1 MTLRKGMVKKVKED
15 KKTEKVNKK
24 ETEKMSKEEKKA
36 KKAVEKSS
44 KKEKKQKA
52 QKEKKP
58 NKFIE
63 TIKKKWLI
71 NGTKTFILVV
81 IILALFVGISVLM
94 KKLNLTPIDLTEDK
108 LFTLTSESKDKVKDI
123 DKDINIYFVGYS
135 DDDSTLD
142 LAKQYTKVN
151 EKIKVEAV
159 TQDSRPDLVQKYGIE
174 TSSEGIIVECG
185 DNYKVLASSDLY
197 THDSTTYESVNV
209 AEEKLTA
216 AIRSVSVEELP
227 KVYFLSG
234 YSSFT
239 LTSGMQ
245 YLNMYLQNE
254 VNQVETL
261 DILSTG
267 KVPDDCSTLV
277 IASPEKDF
285 DDVATNAITEYI
297 NKGGN
302 ILWLNAA
309 IAKQL
314 DLPNVNKILAL
325 YGVKPFEIGII
336 RETDSSKMVSNSPDL
351 IMPEIQYADATNKL
365 YDSEGVIFI
374 NATKIN
380 VASDEE
386 LESLDTTKTALVKT
400 SEKAYFRT
408 NFENQ
413 SNSAQDG
420 EETGEFLVGAQFD
433 KVVTKA
439 DEENNTKEVKSKLI
453 IYGENYFVSD
463 YQLTQSTQTPM
474 IAYRENKDLVLN
486 SIAYLSDR
494 EEDITVRKSTGS
506 VTYTA
511 TEQENRIILAII
523 IFMCTIIFAIS
534 LQKSIMGTDKLQRDF
549 GVAFFFIVVLI
560 CFLYLLYKLL
570 IPKSFRCMTVVKKY
584 LSFREL
590 TPSL

>member
-1 MTLRKGMVKKVKED
+1 M
-15 KKTEKVNKK
+15 
-24 ETEKMSKEEKKA
+24 KEEKKTKIKPEKEN
-36 KKAVEKSS
+36 KKNKPEKT
-44 KKEKKQKA
+44 
-52 QKEKKP
+52 

-71 NGTKTFILVV
+71 NGSKTILLVV
-81 IILALFVGISVLM
+81 IILAFFIGITVLM
-94 KKLNLTPIDLTEDK
+94 QKLDLTPIDLTEDK
-108 LFTLTSESKDKVKDI
+108 LFTLTDESKEQVKGI

-135 DDDSTLD
+135 EDDSTLD

-151 EKIKVEAV
+151 ERIKVEAV
-159 TQDSRPDLVQKYGIE
+159 TATDRPDLVQKYGIE
-174 TSSEGIIVECG
+174 TDSEGIIVESG
-185 DNYKVLASSDLY
+185 DQYKVLASSDLY
-197 THDSTTYESVNV
+197 TYDYTTYESINV

-216 AIRSVSVEELP
+216 AIKSVAVEELP

-234 YSSFT
+234 YSTFS

-254 VNQVETL
+254 VNEVNTL
-261 DILSTG
+261 DILSEG
-267 KVPDDCSTLV
+267 KVPDDCNTLV

-285 DDVATNAITEYI
+285 DDVATNAIIDYI

-309 IAKQL
+309 MAQSREL
-314 DLPNVNKILAL
+314 ANVNKILAM
-325 YGVKPFEIGII
+325 YGVKPFEVGII

-380 VASDEE
+380 TADDDT
-386 LESLDTTKTALVKT
+386 LDTLNVTKTELIKT
-400 SEKAYFRT
+400 SENAYFRT
-408 NFENQ
+408 NFEN
-413 SNSAQDG
+413 SADAAQQG
-420 EETGEFLVGAQFD
+420 EEQASFLVGAQFD
-433 KVVTKA
+433 KIIS
-439 DEENNTKEVKSKLI
+439 EENEETGESRVESRLI

-463 YQLTQSTQTPM
+463 YQLTQTTSTPM
-474 IAYRENKDLVLN
+474 VAYRQNKDLVLN

-506 VTYTA
+506 ITYTA

-523 IFMCTIIFAIS
+523 TI
-534 LQKSIMGTDKLQRDF
+534 
-549 GVAFFFIVVLI
+549 VP
-560 CFLYLLYKLL
+560 LL
-570 IPKSFRCMTVVKKY
+570 IIAVGIAVWTKRRRKK
-584 LSFREL
+584 
-590 TPSL
+590 

>member
-1 MTLRKGMVKKVKED
+1 MIKKVKED
-15 KKTEKVNKK
+15 NKTKKINKKDQENKTEKVNKK
-24 ETEKMSKEEKKA
+24 EQKDKT
-36 KKAVEKSS
+36 EKSS
-44 KKEKKQKA
+44 KKEKKSK
-52 QKEKKP
+52 KEKSEKP

-71 NGTKTFILVV
+71 NGTKTFLLVV
-81 IILALFVGISVLM
+81 IILAFFIGVSVLM
-94 KKLNLTPIDLTEDK
+94 QKLNLTPIDLTEDK

-135 DDDSTLD
+135 EDDSTLD

-151 EKIKVEAV
+151 DKIKVEAV
-159 TQDSRPDLVQKYGIE
+159 KAEDRPDLVQKYGIE
-174 TSSEGIIVECG
+174 TSSQGIIVEAG
-185 DNYKVLASSDLY
+185 SRYKVLASSDL
-197 THDSTTYESVNV
+197 TTYDATSGSSVNV

-216 AIRSVSVEELP
+216 AIRSVSVDELP
-227 KVYFLSG
+227 KVYFLNG

-254 VNQVETL
+254 VNEVETL

-267 KVPDDCSTLV
+267 KVPDDCTTLV
-277 IASPEKDF
+277 IASPNKDF
-285 DDVATNAITEYI
+285 DDVATTAITDYI

-309 IAKQL
+309 VAKQQY
-314 DLPNVNKILAL
+314 LPNVNKILAL
-325 YGVKPFEIGII
+325 YGVQPFEIGIL

-365 YDSEGVIFI
+365 YNSEGVIFI

-380 VASDEE
+380 VVNDDE
-386 LESLDTTKTALVKT
+386 LKNLNTTKTELIRT
-400 SEKAYFRT
+400 SENAYFRT
-408 NFENQ
+408 NFEN
-413 SNSAQDG
+413 NADSAQDG
-420 EETGEFLVGAQFD
+420 ESKGNFLVGAQFD
-433 KVVTKA
+433 KTISEA
-439 DEENNTKEVKSKLI
+439 NEETNTKEVKSKLI

-474 IAYRENKDLVLN
+474 IAYRQNKDLVLN

-494 EEDITVRKSTGS
+494 EEDITVRKSTGA

-523 IFMCTIIFAIS
+523 TA
-534 LQKSIMGTDKLQRDF
+534 
-549 GVAFFFIVVLI
+549 VP
-560 CFLYLLYKLL
+560 LL
-570 IPKSFRCMTVVKKY
+570 IIVAGIIIWANRRRKK
-584 LSFREL
+584 
-590 TPSL
+590 

>member
-1 MTLRKGMVKKVKED
+1 MIKKVKED
-15 KKTEKVNKK
+15 NKTKKINKKDQENKTEKVNKK
-24 ETEKMSKEEKKA
+24 EQKDKT
-36 KKAVEKSS
+36 EKSS
-44 KKEKKQKA
+44 KKEKKSK
-52 QKEKKP
+52 KEKSEKP

-71 NGTKTFILVV
+71 NGTKTFLLVV
-81 IILALFVGISVLM
+81 IILAFFIGVSVLM
-94 KKLNLTPIDLTEDK
+94 QKLNLTPIDLTEDK

-135 DDDSTLD
+135 EDDSTLD

-151 EKIKVEAV
+151 DKIKVEAV
-159 TQDSRPDLVQKYGIE
+159 KAEDRPDLVQKYGIE
-174 TSSEGIIVECG
+174 TSSQGIIVEAG
-185 DNYKVLASSDLY
+185 SRYKVLASSDL
-197 THDSTTYESVNV
+197 TTYDATSGSSVNV

-216 AIRSVSVEELP
+216 AIRSVSVDELP
-227 KVYFLSG
+227 KVYFLNG

-254 VNQVETL
+254 VNEVETL

-267 KVPDDCSTLV
+267 KVPDDCTTLV
-277 IASPEKDF
+277 IATPNKDF
-285 DDVATNAITEYI
+285 DDVATTAITDYI

-309 IAKQL
+309 VAKQQ

-325 YGVKPFEIGII
+325 YGVKPFEIGIL

-365 YDSEGVIFI
+365 YNSEGVIFI

-380 VASDEE
+380 VASDDE
-386 LESLDTTKTALVKT
+386 LKNLNTTKTELIRT
-400 SEKAYFRT
+400 SENAYFRT
-408 NFENQ
+408 NFEN
-413 SNSAQDG
+413 NADSAQDG
-420 EETGEFLVGAQFD
+420 ESKGNFLVGAQFD
-433 KVVTKA
+433 KTISEA
-439 DEENNTKEVKSKLI
+439 NDENNTKEVKSKLI

-474 IAYRENKDLVLN
+474 IAYRQNKDLVLN

-494 EEDITVRKSTGS
+494 EEDITVRKSTGA

-523 IFMCTIIFAIS
+523 TA
-534 LQKSIMGTDKLQRDF
+534 
-549 GVAFFFIVVLI
+549 VP
-560 CFLYLLYKLL
+560 LL
-570 IPKSFRCMTVVKKY
+570 IIVSGIIVWANRRRKK
-584 LSFREL
+584 
-590 TPSL
+590 

>member
-1 MTLRKGMVKKVKED
+1 MKED
-15 KKTEKVNKK
+15 KK
-24 ETEKMSKEEKKA
+24 TEKMSKEEKKA
-36 KKAVEKSS
+36 KKATEKLDKKAKKALKEKS
-44 KKEKKQKA
+44 E
-52 QKEKKP
+52 KP

-71 NGTKTFILVV
+71 NGTKTFLLVV
-81 IILALFVGISVLM
+81 IILAFFIGVSVLM
-94 KKLNLTPIDLTEDK
+94 QKLDLTPIDLTEDK
-108 LFTLTSESKDKVKDI
+108 LFTLTSESKEKVKDI

-142 LAKQYTKVN
+142 LAKQYTKAN

-174 TSSEGIIVECG
+174 TSSQGIIVECG
-185 DNYKVLASSDLY
+185 NNYKVLATSDLY
-197 THDSTTYESVNV
+197 SYDTTTYESINV

-227 KVYFLSG
+227 KVYFLNG

-254 VNQVETL
+254 VNEVETL

-277 IASPEKDF
+277 ITSPEKDF

-351 IMPEIQYADATNKL
+351 IMPEIQYSDATNKL
-365 YDSEGVIFI
+365 YNSEGVIFI

-386 LESLDTTKTALVKT
+386 LESLNTTKTSLIKT
-400 SEKAYFRT
+400 SEGAYFRT
-408 NFENQ
+408 NFEN
-413 SNSAQDG
+413 NSDKAQDG
-420 EETGEFLVGAQFD
+420 EETGAFLVGAQFN
-433 KVVTKA
+433 KVVTEA
-439 DEENNTKEVKSKLI
+439 NDETDTKEVKSQLI

-523 IFMCTIIFAIS
+523 TVVPLLIIVI
-534 LQKSIMGTDKLQRDF
+534 G
-549 GVAFFFIVVLI
+549 IVVWAN
-560 CFLYLLYKLL
+560 
-570 IPKSFRCMTVVKKY
+570 RRRKK
-584 LSFREL
+584 
-590 TPSL
+590 

>member
-1 MTLRKGMVKKVKED
+1 MIKKVKED
-15 KKTEKVNKK
+15 NKTKKINKKDQENKTEKVNKK
-24 ETEKMSKEEKKA
+24 EQKDKT
-36 KKAVEKSS
+36 EKSS
-44 KKEKKQKA
+44 KKEKKSK
-52 QKEKKP
+52 KEKSEKP

-71 NGTKTFILVV
+71 NGTKTFLLVV
-81 IILALFVGISVLM
+81 IILAFFIGVSVLM
-94 KKLNLTPIDLTEDK
+94 QKLNLTPIDLTEDK

-135 DDDSTLD
+135 EDDSTLD

-151 EKIKVEAV
+151 DKIKVEAV
-159 TQDSRPDLVQKYGIE
+159 KAEDRPDLVQKYGIE
-174 TSSEGIIVECG
+174 TSSQGIIVEAG
-185 DNYKVLASSDLY
+185 SRYKVLASSDL
-197 THDSTTYESVNV
+197 TTYDATSGSSVNV

-216 AIRSVSVEELP
+216 AIRSVSVDELP
-227 KVYFLSG
+227 KVYFLNG

-254 VNQVETL
+254 VNEVETL

-267 KVPDDCSTLV
+267 KVPDDCTTLV
-277 IASPEKDF
+277 IASPNKDF
-285 DDVATNAITEYI
+285 DDVATTAITDYI

-309 IAKQL
+309 VAKQQ

-325 YGVKPFEIGII
+325 YGVQPFEIGIL

-365 YDSEGVIFI
+365 YNSEGVIFI

-380 VASDEE
+380 VVNDDE
-386 LESLDTTKTALVKT
+386 LKNLNTTKTELIRT
-400 SEKAYFRT
+400 SENAYFRT
-408 NFENQ
+408 NFEN
-413 SNSAQDG
+413 NADSAQDG
-420 EETGEFLVGAQFD
+420 ESKGNFLVGAQFD
-433 KVVTKA
+433 KTISEA
-439 DEENNTKEVKSKLI
+439 NEETNTKEVKSKLI

-474 IAYRENKDLVLN
+474 IAYRQNKDLVLN

-494 EEDITVRKSTGS
+494 EEDITVRKSTGA

-523 IFMCTIIFAIS
+523 TA
-534 LQKSIMGTDKLQRDF
+534 
-549 GVAFFFIVVLI
+549 VP
-560 CFLYLLYKLL
+560 LL
-570 IPKSFRCMTVVKKY
+570 IIVAGIIIWANRRRKK
-584 LSFREL
+584 
-590 TPSL
+590 

>member
-1 MTLRKGMVKKVKED
+1 MIKKVKED
-15 KKTEKVNKK
+15 NKTKKINKKDQENKTEKVNKK
-24 ETEKMSKEEKKA
+24 EQKDKT
-36 KKAVEKSS
+36 EKSS
-44 KKEKKQKA
+44 KKEKKSK
-52 QKEKKP
+52 KEKSEKP

-81 IILALFVGISVLM
+81 IILAVFVGISVLM

-433 KVVTKA
+433 KIVTKA

-453 IYGENYFVSD
+453 IYGENYFISD

-474 IAYRENKDLVLN
+474 IAYRQNKDLVLN
-486 SIAYLSDR
+486 SIAYLADR
-494 EEDITVRKSTGS
+494 EEDITVRKSTGA

-511 TEQENRIILAII
+511 TEQENKIILAII
-523 IFMCTIIFAIS
+523 TF
-534 LQKSIMGTDKLQRDF
+534 
-549 GVAFFFIVVLI
+549 VP
-560 CFLYLLYKLL
+560 LL
-570 IPKSFRCMTVVKKY
+570 IIVIGIIVWANRRRKK
-584 LSFREL
+584 
-590 TPSL
+590 

>member
-1 MTLRKGMVKKVKED
+1 MIKKVKED
-15 KKTEKVNKK
+15 NKTKKINKKDQENKTEKVNKK
-24 ETEKMSKEEKKA
+24 EQKDKT
-36 KKAVEKSS
+36 EKSS
-44 KKEKKQKA
+44 KKEKKSK
-52 QKEKKP
+52 KEKSEKP

-71 NGTKTFILVV
+71 NGTKTFLLVV
-81 IILALFVGISVLM
+81 IILAFFIGVSVLM
-94 KKLNLTPIDLTEDK
+94 QKLNLTPIDLTEDK

-151 EKIKVEAV
+151 DKIKVEAV
-159 TQDSRPDLVQKYGIE
+159 KAEDRPDLVQKYGIE
-174 TSSEGIIVECG
+174 TSSQGIIVEAG
-185 DNYKVLASSDLY
+185 SRYKVLASSDL
-197 THDSTTYESVNV
+197 TTYDATSGSSVNV

-227 KVYFLSG
+227 KVYFLNG

-254 VNQVETL
+254 VNEVETL

-267 KVPDDCSTLV
+267 KVPDDCTTLV
-277 IASPEKDF
+277 IASPNKDF
-285 DDVATNAITEYI
+285 DDVATTAITDYI

-309 IAKQL
+309 VAKQI
-314 DLPNVNKILAL
+314 DLQNANKILAL

-365 YDSEGVIFI
+365 YNSEGVIFI

-380 VASDEE
+380 VASDDE
-386 LESLDTTKTALVKT
+386 LKNLNTTKTELIRT
-400 SEKAYFRT
+400 SENAYFRT
-408 NFENQ
+408 NFEN
-413 SNSAQDG
+413 NADSAQDG
-420 EETGEFLVGAQFD
+420 ESKGNFLVGAQFD
-433 KVVTKA
+433 KTISKEN
-439 DEENNTKEVKSKLI
+439 DETNTKEVKSRLI

-474 IAYRENKDLVLN
+474 IAYRQNKDLVLN

-494 EEDITVRKSTGS
+494 EEDITVRKSTGA

-523 IFMCTIIFAIS
+523 TA
-534 LQKSIMGTDKLQRDF
+534 
-549 GVAFFFIVVLI
+549 VP
-560 CFLYLLYKLL
+560 LL
-570 IPKSFRCMTVVKKY
+570 IIVAGIIVWANRRRKK
-584 LSFREL
+584 
-590 TPSL
+590 

>member
-1 MTLRKGMVKKVKED
+1 MIKKVKED
-15 KKTEKVNKK
+15 NKTKKINKKDQENKTEKVNKK
-24 ETEKMSKEEKKA
+24 EQKDKT
-36 KKAVEKSS
+36 EKSS
-44 KKEKKQKA
+44 KKEKKSK
-52 QKEKKP
+52 KEKSEKP

-71 NGTKTFILVV
+71 NGTKTFLLVV
-81 IILALFVGISVLM
+81 IILAFFIGVSVLM
-94 KKLNLTPIDLTEDK
+94 QKLNLTPIDLTEDK

-135 DDDSTLD
+135 EDDSTLD

-151 EKIKVEAV
+151 DKIKVEAV
-159 TQDSRPDLVQKYGIE
+159 KAEDRPDLVQKYGIE
-174 TSSEGIIVECG
+174 TSSQGIIVEAG
-185 DNYKVLASSDLY
+185 SRYKVLASSDL
-197 THDSTTYESVNV
+197 TTYDATSGSSVNV

-227 KVYFLSG
+227 KVYFLNG

-254 VNQVETL
+254 VNEVETL

-267 KVPDDCSTLV
+267 KVPDDCTTLV
-277 IASPEKDF
+277 IASPNKDF
-285 DDVATNAITEYI
+285 DDVATKAITDYI

-309 IAKQL
+309 VAKQQ

-365 YDSEGVIFI
+365 YNSEGVIFI

-380 VASDEE
+380 VASDDE
-386 LESLDTTKTALVKT
+386 LKNLNTTKTELIRT
-400 SEKAYFRT
+400 SENAYFRT
-408 NFENQ
+408 NFEN
-413 SNSAQDG
+413 NADSAQDG
-420 EETGEFLVGAQFD
+420 ESKGNFLVGAQFD
-433 KVVTKA
+433 KTISEA
-439 DEENNTKEVKSKLI
+439 NDETNTKEVKSRLI

-474 IAYRENKDLVLN
+474 IAYRQNKDLVLN

-494 EEDITVRKSTGS
+494 EEDITVRKSTGA

-523 IFMCTIIFAIS
+523 TA
-534 LQKSIMGTDKLQRDF
+534 
-549 GVAFFFIVVLI
+549 VP
-560 CFLYLLYKLL
+560 LL
-570 IPKSFRCMTVVKKY
+570 IIVAGIIVWANRRRKK
-584 LSFREL
+584 
-590 TPSL
+590 

>member
-1 MTLRKGMVKKVKED
+1 MIKKVKED
-15 KKTEKVNKK
+15 NKTKKINKKDQENKTEKVNKK
-24 ETEKMSKEEKKA
+24 EQKDKT
-36 KKAVEKSS
+36 EKSS
-44 KKEKKQKA
+44 KKEKKSK
-52 QKEKKP
+52 KEKSEKP

-71 NGTKTFILVV
+71 NGTKTFLLVV
-81 IILALFVGISVLM
+81 IILAFFIGVSVLM
-94 KKLNLTPIDLTEDK
+94 QKLNLTPIDLTEDK

-135 DDDSTLD
+135 EDDSTLD

-151 EKIKVEAV
+151 DKIKVEAV
-159 TQDSRPDLVQKYGIE
+159 KAEDRPDLVQKYGIE
-174 TSSEGIIVECG
+174 TSSQGIIVEAG
-185 DNYKVLASSDLY
+185 SRYKVLASSDL
-197 THDSTTYESVNV
+197 TTYDATSGSSVNV

-227 KVYFLSG
+227 KVYFLNG

-254 VNQVETL
+254 VNEVETL

-267 KVPDDCSTLV
+267 KVPDDCTTLV
-277 IASPEKDF
+277 IASPNKDF
-285 DDVATNAITEYI
+285 DDVATTAITDYI

-309 IAKQL
+309 VAKQI
-314 DLPNVNKILAL
+314 DLPNANKILAL

-365 YDSEGVIFI
+365 YNSEGVIFI

-380 VASDEE
+380 VASDDE
-386 LESLDTTKTALVKT
+386 LKNLNTTKTELIRT
-400 SEKAYFRT
+400 SENAYFRT
-408 NFENQ
+408 NFEN
-413 SNSAQDG
+413 NADSAQDG
-420 EETGEFLVGAQFD
+420 ESKGNFLVGAQFD
-433 KVVTKA
+433 KTISEA
-439 DEENNTKEVKSKLI
+439 NDETNTKEVKSRLI

-474 IAYRENKDLVLN
+474 IAYRQNKDLVLN

-494 EEDITVRKSTGS
+494 EEDITVRKSTGA

-523 IFMCTIIFAIS
+523 TA
-534 LQKSIMGTDKLQRDF
+534 
-549 GVAFFFIVVLI
+549 VP
-560 CFLYLLYKLL
+560 LL
-570 IPKSFRCMTVVKKY
+570 IIVAGIIVWANRRRKK
-584 LSFREL
+584 
-590 TPSL
+590 